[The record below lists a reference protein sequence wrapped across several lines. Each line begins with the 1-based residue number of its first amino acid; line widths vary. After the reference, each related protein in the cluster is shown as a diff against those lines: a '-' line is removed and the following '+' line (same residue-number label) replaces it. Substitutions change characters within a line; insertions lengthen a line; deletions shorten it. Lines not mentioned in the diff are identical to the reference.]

1 MLWIILKPVTSQ
13 TSLHFYHYSLNNN
26 SLSVFVPH
34 TKTCTSNSTLDPW
47 RLFSK
52 RTKSS
57 MEVDTE
63 VNKCGGFDDCFS
75 EGGVL
80 SNNSGSVRDDI
91 LMSTYTWEWSRL
103 HMGVSFTLNPEVYE
117 VDKCVRFK
125 HFKDAEWGN
134 FLDSPVVKTPYIQ
147 CRGRGFH
154 TWLKN

>member
-1 MLWIILKPVTSQ
+1 MLWIMLKPVTSQ

-26 SLSVFVPH
+26 SLSVYVPH
-34 TKTCTSNSTLDPW
+34 TKACTSNSTLDPW
-47 RLFSK
+47 RLSSK
-52 RTKSS
+52 RAKSS

-63 VNKCGGFDDCFS
+63 VNKCGGFDNCFS

-80 SNNSGSVRDDI
+80 SKNSGSMREDTV
-91 LMSTYTWEWSRL
+91 MSTYAWEWSRL
-103 HMGVSFTLNPEVYE
+103 HMGVGFTLNPEVYE

-154 TWLKN
+154 TWLRN